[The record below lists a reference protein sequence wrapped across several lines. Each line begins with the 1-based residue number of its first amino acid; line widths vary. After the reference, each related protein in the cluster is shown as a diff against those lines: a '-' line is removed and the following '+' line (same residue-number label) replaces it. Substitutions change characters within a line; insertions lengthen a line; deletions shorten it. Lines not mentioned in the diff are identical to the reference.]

1 MVKKLLIA
9 ALFLGGCYYQ
19 DTYAQP
25 RTTVGVGVYA
35 STPDLVAV
43 GPGVSVIADYDEPIF
58 YADGLYWWNYN
69 GYWYRSS
76 YYTGG
81 WVMVSSPP
89 IVVARIGSPYYYRHY
104 RPSGYV
110 ARSRPVP
117 YHRVQRPAYRS
128 GGGGGRAVIRD
139 HRR

>member
-1 MVKKLLIA
+1 MLRTLMVA
-9 ALFLGGCYYQ
+9 ALFAGGCYVN
-19 DTYAQP
+19 DGYATTT
-25 RTTVGVGVYA
+25 TTVGVSAG
-35 STPDLVAV
+35 TPDLVAV

-58 YADGLYWWNYN
+58 FADGFYWWNYD
-69 GYWYRSS
+69 GYWYRSN

-81 WVMVSSPP
+81 WAFVASPP

-117 YHRVQRPAYRS
+117 YGRVQRPVYR
-128 GGGGGRAVIRD
+128 GGGGGRAVVRD
-139 HRR
+139 HRRR